1 MNKVNNAYL
10 SLGKRIQ
17 QGSCLVGLGLAIAA
31 LSQTATASC
40 TYSIE
45 SQWSTGFTAN
55 ITIKNDTGA
64 PLNAW
69 NVSWQYANNRVA
81 SAWNATLSGSNPYS
95 ASNLSWNG
103 SIPVGQSVSFG
114 FQGSLNGSAAE
125 RPTVTGAACNG
136 GTSVSSSRSSSSST
150 PSASVTSSSTASTQ
164 STLVIQESQAGF
176 CRLDGTVDT
185 NHAGYTGSGFAN
197 GNNAQGAVVSW
208 AVQASTS
215 SRHRLTFR
223 FANGGTTA
231 RSGSLLINGGAN
243 GNYTLNL
250 PSTGAWATWQTASID
265 VDLVQ
270 GNNTLQLS
278 ASTAEG
284 LANID
289 SLSVVGATTSPG
301 SCGTVSSSSRS
312 SSSSSRSSSSVAATT
327 KKFIGNITTSGAVRS
342 DFNRYWNQITP
353 ENESKW
359 GSVEGT
365 RDVYNWAPVDRIYAY
380 ARANNIPVKAHTFV
394 WGAQSPSWINNLSAT
409 DTAAEIEEWIRDYC
423 ARYPDTAMI
432 DVVNEAVTGHQ
443 PAAYAQKAFG
453 NNWIQRVF
461 QLARQYCPNS
471 ILILNDYNNIR
482 WQHNEFIALAKAQGN
497 YIDAVGLQAHE
508 LKGMT
513 AAQVKTAID
522 NIWNQV
528 GKPIYISEYDIA
540 ETDDQV
546 QLQNYQAHFPV
557 FWDHPHVKG
566 ITLWGYIYGSTWV
579 TGSGLIRTDGTNRP
593 AMTWLLNNYINK

>member
-1 MNKVNNAYL
+1 MQNIKIQPRLKMFKGFSQIIGL
-10 SLGKRIQ
+10 SSL
-17 QGSCLVGLGLAIAA
+17 LA
-31 LSQTATASC
+31 LSHTAAASC
-40 TYSIE
+40 TYNVE
-45 SQWSTGFTAN
+45 SQWSSGFTAN

-136 GTSVSSSRSSSSST
+136 GSTSAVVSSSRSSSSST

-185 NHAGYTGSGFAN
+185 NHTGYTGSGFAN
-197 GNNAQGAVVSW
+197 GNNAQGALMSW

-250 PSTGAWATWQTASID
+250 PSTGAWTSWQTASID

-278 ASTAEG
+278 ASSADG

-289 SLSVVGATTSPG
+289 SLSVVGATTSAG
-301 SCGTVSSSSRS
+301 SCGTVSSSSAQ
-312 SSSSSRSSSSVAATT
+312 SSSRSSSSVSSVATGNPVPSAGCGKT
-327 KKFIGNITTSGAVRS
+327 RTLQNGTINITSGGTSRSYILDVPNNYNNNHPYRVIFGYHWVGGTAQDVATGQTVQRNTWAHYGMKKLAGDTTIFVAPQGIGNGWGNSGGADVTFTDNILS
-342 DFNRYWNQITP
+342 QLKSQLCID
-353 ENESKW
+353 ESRIFANGFSFG
-359 GSVEGT
+359 GSMT
-365 RDVYNWAPVDRIYAY
+365 YAIAC
-380 ARANNIPVKAHTFV
+380 ARANVFKGVAAY
-394 WGAQSPSWINNLSAT
+394 GAGSISGCSGGTSPIAYFGGHG
-409 DTAAEIEEWIRDYC
+409 IRDGVFT
-423 ARYPDTAMI
+423 PDRGRALR
-432 DVVNEAVTGHQ
+432 DKFV
-443 PAAYAQKAFG
+443 K
-453 NNWIQRVF
+453 NNNCTVINPVEPTVGSLTHTCTSYQ
-461 QLARQYCPNS
+461 CPNKA
-471 ILILNDYNNIR
+471 YPVR
-482 WQHNEFIALAKAQGN
+482 WCAYDAGHIAA
-497 YIDAVGLQAHE
+497 
-508 LKGMT
+508 
-513 AAQVKTAID
+513 
-522 NIWNQV
+522 
-528 GKPIYISEYDIA
+528 
-540 ETDDQV
+540 
-546 QLQNYQAHFPV
+546 
-557 FWDHPHVKG
+557 PHD
-566 ITLWGYIYGSTWV
+566 GST
-579 TGSGLIRTDGTNRP
+579 GDSGN
-593 AMTWLLNNYINK
+593 TWLAEEAWKFFTQF